1 MASFNDNVN
10 RTYIASVD
18 LDSSQHYFVDIAGAN
33 PRKITVSA
41 ANAGTGVLLNKPQAG
56 EHATVAIRGQVK
68 VHAGAA
74 VTAGDLVISAAS
86 GFAASYT
93 AGVQVGSGSTL
104 TELTILGR
112 AVTTAASGSVFTMEL
127 DPRFTQVVSA

>member
-1 MASFNDNVN
+1 MASFNNPEN
-10 RTYIASVD
+10 YTYIASVD
-18 LDSSQHYFVDIAGAN
+18 LDSSQHYFVDQAGTN
-33 PRKITVSA
+33 TRKVTVAA
-41 ANAGTGVLLNKPQAG
+41 ANGGIGVLLNKPKAG

-74 VTAGDLVISAAS
+74 VTVGALIVAAGS
-86 GFAASYT
+86 GFAAPYT

-104 TELTILGR
+104 TEKTIMGR
-112 AVTTAASGSVFTMEL
+112 AITAAASGSVFTMDL

>member
-74 VTAGDLVISAAS
+74 VTAGDLVVSAAS

-93 AGVQVGSGSTL
+93 AGVQVGSGDTL